1 MKQSRNRQQIVITDV
16 RAQAGGTIR
25 IIELNRPEKLNCLSL
40 EMLTELLAAL
50 KNGENSSCVVLTGVG
65 RSFCTGLDFKE
76 IGSPEHATKDS
87 ANRHLRVLVNIF
99 QWFLT
104 ARIPTLVLAQGH
116 AMGGG
121 AGLVACART
130 AVVTEDFR
138 CQLPGGHLAKLACV
152 AVSLFRLRASG
163 NFQSEPEWLGR
174 EFNACEAEKLGLVDS
189 VVSPGHLD
197 AAIRAI
203 KSGEILPEL
212 MRPRERNEHE
222 VRNTVEELERFLQT
236 LPLC

>member
-1 MKQSRNRQQIVITDV
+1 VQSKNWKHIVTTDV
-16 RAQAGGTIR
+16 PAQAGGTIR

-50 KNGENSSCVVLTGVG
+50 KDGENSSCVVLTGVG

-104 ARIPTLVLAQGH
+104 ARIPTIVLAQGH

-121 AGLVACART
+121 AGLVACSRT
-130 AVVTEDFR
+130 AVATEDFR

-152 AVSLFRLRASG
+152 AVSLFKLRAAG
-163 NFQSEPEWLGR
+163 KFQDEPDWLGR

-189 VVSPGHLD
+189 VVSAGHLD
-197 AAIRAI
+197 AAIGAL
-203 KSGEILPEL
+203 KSGKIPPEL
-212 MRPRERNEHE
+212 TRHQERNEHGL
-222 VRNTVEELERFLQT
+222 RKTLEELERFLQT

>member
-1 MKQSRNRQQIVITDV
+1 MKQSTNMRQIMVTDIP
-16 RAQAGGTIR
+16 AQSGGTIR
-25 IIELNRPEKLNCLSL
+25 YIELNRPEKLNCLSL
-40 EMLTELLAAL
+40 EMLTDLLAAL
-50 KNGENSSCVVLTGVG
+50 QEGENSSCVVLTGVG

-87 ANRHLRVLVNIF
+87 ANRHLRVLVEIF
-99 QWFLT
+99 RWFLT
-104 ARIPTLVLAQGH
+104 ARIPTLVLARGH

-121 AGLVACART
+121 AGLVACSRT

-152 AVSLFRLRASG
+152 AVSLFKLRAAG
-163 NFQSEPEWLGR
+163 NYADEPEWLGR

-189 VVSPGHLD
+189 VVSPRSFDD
-197 AAIRAI
+197 AVRAI